1 MTLLPCEECSKS
13 ISSLA
18 RACPNCGAPN
28 PNYVADSKVSN
39 KEWTT
44 SEDEKLLSLYKKNI
58 PEFALAKILKKR
70 ATKIRERIIFLMKK

>member
-1 MTLLPCEECSKS
+1 MALIPCEECDKS

-28 PNYVADSKVSN
+28 SSYVSNSKISN
-39 KEWTT
+39 KEWTVN
-44 SEDEKLLSLYKKNI
+44 EDDKLLSLYKKNV

-70 ATKIRERIIFLMKK
+70 VTDIRGRIIFLMKK

>member
-1 MTLLPCEECSKS
+1 MALLPCEECSKS

-28 PNYVADSKVSN
+28 PNYVTDSKVSN

-44 SEDEKLLSLYKKNI
+44 SED
-58 PEFALAKILKKR
+58 
-70 ATKIRERIIFLMKK
+70 

>member
-28 PNYVADSKVSN
+28 SSYVSN
-39 KEWTT
+39 PKISSKEWTT
-44 SEDEKLLSLYKKNI
+44 SEDDKLLSLYKKNI

-70 ATKIRERIIFLMKK
+70 ATEIRERIIFLMKK